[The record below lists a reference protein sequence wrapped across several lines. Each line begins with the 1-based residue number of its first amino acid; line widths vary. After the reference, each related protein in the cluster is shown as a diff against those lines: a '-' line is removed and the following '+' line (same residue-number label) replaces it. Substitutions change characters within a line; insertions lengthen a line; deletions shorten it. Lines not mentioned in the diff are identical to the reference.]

1 VIFDDLRLPVVEEG
15 HFVGWRY
22 MDPLEFDQVCGRAG
36 RPGFDE
42 EGMCIIHA
50 EDMRQAKLFIK
61 KYLTPDP
68 PSLDTE
74 YPLKDMVLVVM
85 SRLVYATL
93 SDVVRNVRHS
103 FTHKDVSEQEVKS
116 ILDALAHYNFVA
128 TDGNGYSITGKGIAV
143 SYSYIDVD
151 TAFYYVDAL
160 ENGRD
165 FKEAILSS
173 TKVQEASKGRNI
185 SGVIEAWIAGL
196 DEKEILRQTEN
207 LTRSDFLRLVD
218 TVAWQAFAMYRLA
231 KALDHSST
239 DLILRFYLQV
249 KHGVPL
255 GALALVQIPG
265 IGRKRALELY
275 NAGIHNKKELCA
287 KRDVATRILGEK
299 AVKYI
304 CR

>member
-1 VIFDDLRLPVVEEG
+1 VEDG
-15 HFVGWRY
+15 HFTGWRY
-22 MDPLEFDQVCGRAG
+22 MDPLEFDQICGRAG

-42 EGMCIIHA
+42 EGMCIIQA
-50 EDMRQAKLFIK
+50 EDMRQAKLFVK

-68 PSLDTE
+68 PELDTE
-74 YPLKDMVLVVM
+74 YPIKDMVLVIM

-93 SDVVRNVRHS
+93 PDVVRNVKYS
-103 FTHKDVSEQEVKS
+103 FTHRNVSEQEVKS
-116 ILDALAHYNFVA
+116 ALDTLTHYGFLA
-128 TDGNGYSITGKGIAV
+128 TDGNGYGITSKGIAV

-160 ENGRD
+160 ESGCD

-173 TKVQEASKGRNI
+173 VKVQEASKGRDL
-185 SGVIEAWIAGL
+185 SGVVQAWIAGV
-196 DEKEILRQTEN
+196 DEKEILRQVEN
-207 LTRSDFLRLVD
+207 FTRTDLSRLVD

-231 KALDHSST
+231 KALDNKDT
-239 DLILRFYLQV
+239 DLILRYYLQV

-255 GALALVQIPG
+255 GALALVQLPG